1 MCNFVQS
8 ISHCIDTGKCF
19 LVGVCTYHHFG
30 KDESG
35 REFRW
40 ALKGEKEEEGEEKK
54 RQLKPNTQV
63 KCYVFLCEDS
73 LVVSPVANEKRKQR
87 ECEVDTAPTKAWTG
101 FFFWTALAH
110 LFQGH
115 VLANFWDMVS
125 AWYDVIGIRAWVQ
138 ALIFKIKR
146 GFFAFLFK
154 RSIKWSQIIAL
165 FNLPFYTISAWE
177 KRYFSFKDDGL
188 LAGFLIDVTGFHQI
202 QFQWYLQQLV
212 GRDSLQP
219 YSYKSQ
225 KALLNIQPL

>member
-8 ISHCIDTGKCF
+8 ISHRIDTGKCF

-40 ALKGEKEEEGEEKK
+40 ALKGEQEEEGEEKK

-63 KCYVFLCEDS
+63 KCSVFLCEGS

-101 FFFWTALAH
+101 FLFWTALAH
-110 LFQGH
+110 SFQGH
-115 VLANFWDMVS
+115 VLANFGDVVA

-154 RSIKWSQIIAL
+154 KSIKWSQIIAS
-165 FNLPFYTISAWE
+165 FNLRFYTISAWE
-177 KRYFSFKDDGL
+177 TKGL
-188 LAGFLIDVTGFHQI
+188 LALKMTVCWVLFWMTS
-202 QFQWYLQQLV
+202 
-212 GRDSLQP
+212 RASTR
-219 YSYKSQ
+219 YSSNDICSNLWAGTHYSHTHTR
-225 KALLNIQPL
+225 AIRRY